1 MLDESTV
8 QELDFPVSLDLS
20 RIQDFLGGVE
30 GLAHLRPR
38 NAREVAL
45 AEASRCARALRVR
58 GDSLLF
64 RRGDPASAWFILLS
78 GCVLVDHSLFLP
90 RNCFG
95 TRLNGSH
102 TRHQDCFVL
111 EDSDLIVI
119 PYFERD
125 QVPPQANS
133 ALQNRSHVQPSAKS
147 NGDGTRPSVP
157 SLNGGQQTAVLT
169 KKSTQPLPERQS
181 SLSESDSAIARTVT
195 TASNSN
201 SSTSLQG
208 GNNGGCESTGIDSD
222 SDVDGAEGGSSD
234 VDDDDD
240 NLDEEGD
247 EDEDFDSG
255 SSSHESLRDSFWDA
269 LLKEPKLRTPADI
282 EVLVENVQKLP
293 AFSNLSEGT
302 RAALCCLMLVAV
314 VRDAGQIV
322 LSDNEIL
329 DTWSVILNG
338 TVEVIDPD
346 GTIRELSSGDS
357 FGVRLPPP
365 GSPPS
370 AATLVQRHR
379 GQMRTVTEDCQ
390 FVCVAQTDYF
400 RVMARAADAE
410 VPETEEGDSGRV
422 VLVYEDIRKE
432 AGQGSDGGTT
442 SPLPS
447 PFPSTQVS
455 RVVIKGTPDK
465 LIEHLKSPEP
475 SDQSYAEDLLLT
487 YRTFLPTP
495 ALLVR
500 RLLSWWD
507 EALPGTPT
515 DQRLIRARIQRY
527 VVLWVHNHP
536 GDFHDRPAM
545 LRFLETFSD
554 LLQRDS
560 GNRRLLHLALSTR
573 ARSRTV
579 PVNLTLV
586 VTPTSTSTTCHIVL
600 PCVLVGG
607 QGEFGVFVNQAE
619 EIDYGPTGGFEIRA
633 VVRDAGQIV
642 LSDNEILDTWS
653 VILNGTVEVIDP
665 DGTIRELSSGDS
677 FGVRLPPPGSPPSA
691 ATLVQRHRGQMRTVT
706 EDCQFVCVA
715 QTDYFRVM
723 ARAADAEVPETEE
736 GDSGRVVLVYEDIR
750 KEAGQGSDG
759 GTTSPLPSPFPS
771 TQVSRVVIKGTPD
784 KLIEHLKSP
793 EPSDQSYAEDLL
805 LTYRT
810 FLPTPALLVRRLL
823 SWWDEA
829 LPGTPTDQRLIRARI
844 QRYVVLW
851 VHNHPGDFHDRPA
864 MLRFLETFSDLL
876 QRDSGNRRLLHLAL
890 STRARSRTVP
900 VNLTLVV
907 TPTIG
912 GQGEFGVFVNQA
924 EEIDYGP
931 TGGFEIRAGLR
942 RGDQLLALQSTGV
955 EGASLAQLASMIASL
970 VLIANRQPPGSTV
983 TKTLAFTIVYNPSQF
998 YELMSKVGELNSRLT
1013 SKNRATV
1020 ISTRGKQVTAFEVAS
1035 IQEALSLINSSSR
1048 GAVGALPTNNVNKWM
1063 DQQQQQQGYIQQVQP
1078 IPGKQHQ
1085 LIRGGA
1091 SLRYPPGTP
1100 QLRPSVATNKPS
1112 LISAEAP
1119 SPSSNPSSSEL
1130 TRSSSQP
1137 DLAGVIGG
1145 SKLDQPRG
1153 SFPTSGWG
1161 ESSGSGGNSGI
1172 SVIRVWRSL
1181 GAEPKDQVSKLVALH
1196 PRTFAR
1202 TAVCLAAQEFNIDHP
1217 EDAASEFCLC
1227 LVTVDE
1233 GPIMKQSRIADSMD
1247 DLANRIALNSRY
1259 YLKPNRVSDVL
1270 ITDEVA
1276 KVIYQESKVSLTQ
1289 LSPEEVAIQLTL
1301 DDFSVFRSI
1310 ESAEFVDKVFGLTS
1324 STQDNPDV
1332 GSNTTATNTSTEN
1345 IGVESYTETRK
1356 GFPTG
1361 CANLD
1366 AFADLVNKEAYWV
1379 PSEICAE
1386 TNLQKRVDM
1395 LKRFIKIAKLCKDL
1409 RNFNTMFCIL
1419 VGLHMSPVERLR
1431 QTWERLPN
1439 KYVKMSRDLA
1449 LVLDPSRNFAH
1460 YRNLLNSSPQ
1470 SSPMMSPSQSGTH
1483 CLPLV
1488 PYLPL
1493 VLKDLTFI
1501 HLGNPSRTPASNT
1514 SSPQLINFAKLR
1526 MFAKEIRSLRRMCDI
1541 DYDLPL
1547 AQRLLQS
1554 SGNSNKFAFL
1564 LPSASSGG
1572 GGGGGSNNLSSN
1584 AIDISSPQIQ
1594 TNAIAASSNSNISIN
1609 SGSSITSDSQG
1620 SHGQTKKPS
1629 DGGVASLLS
1638 GATSLLLSTATGV
1651 GSSPT
1656 RNTVL
1661 TGSGIGVGVGV
1672 KKAKVKSIYA
1682 AWQMRLRVRTYM
1694 ANLRVNED
1702 LERLSQLS
1710 QRAENGGGGNVSVS
1724 SAKEST
1730 PTPAP
1735 VSTASPPPPTSPP
1748 PLPEKSCK
1756 SQLPPT
1762 PPQLSISSSVM
1773 SNTTNTSTISSHR
1786 SIFGNQSIEDAR
1798 KLIALQERTSRRRM
1812 RMCAVPTYSQHQ
1824 QYHQSHPQNQCY
1836 HQASSSYYQHYF
1848 SSGTPG
1854 YDPRMAQ
1861 RMGRY
1866 LPPTTANA
1874 YQLLQLHQ
1882 QQHQQYR
1889 QQQTSA
1895 MAAAQWVARQQQ
1907 LANQQ
1912 RSKFQSPPHLPTQN
1926 QQSMPQQKQSP
1937 LYDYA
1942 SVLKQQQM
1950 RNAVSA
1956 NFSRRLS
1963 EPPPRG
1969 NVGLPQGI
1977 TSPSLVHRRPSP
1989 QGLQP
1994 GGPMQ
1999 RPPLP
2004 SYHEVVAMKQQQ
2016 AHLVQNAQLQ
2026 PARNKDG
2033 RPTL

>member
-1 MLDESTV
+1 
-8 QELDFPVSLDLS
+8 
-20 RIQDFLGGVE
+20 
-30 GLAHLRPR
+30 
-38 NAREVAL
+38 
-45 AEASRCARALRVR
+45 
-58 GDSLLF
+58 
-64 RRGDPASAWFILLS
+64 
-78 GCVLVDHSLFLP
+78 
-90 RNCFG
+90 
-95 TRLNGSH
+95 
-102 TRHQDCFVL
+102 
-111 EDSDLIVI
+111 I

-133 ALQNRSHVQPSAKS
+133 VPQNRSQLQPSAKT
-147 NGDGTRPSVP
+147 NGDGSRPNIP
-157 SLNGGQQTAVLT
+157 SLNGGQQIAMSM

-181 SLSESDSAIARTVT
+181 SLSESDSAIVRTAT
-195 TASNSN
+195 TASTSN

-208 GNNGGCESTGIDSD
+208 GNNGGCESTCIDSD

-302 RAALCCLMLVAV
+302 RAALCRLMLVAV
-314 VRDAGQIV
+314 VREAGQVV

-370 AATLVQRHR
+370 AATLVQKHR

-432 AGQGSDGGTT
+432 AGQSSDGGTT

-447 PFPSTQVS
+447 SLPSTQIS

-554 LLQRDS
+554 LLQRDN

-573 ARSRTV
+573 ARPRTV

-619 EIDYGPTGGFEIRA
+619 EIDYGPTGG
-633 VVRDAGQIV
+633 
-642 LSDNEILDTWS
+642 
-653 VILNGTVEVIDP
+653 
-665 DGTIRELSSGDS
+665 
-677 FGVRLPPPGSPPSA
+677 
-691 ATLVQRHRGQMRTVT
+691 
-706 EDCQFVCVA
+706 
-715 QTDYFRVM
+715 Y
-723 ARAADAEVPETEE
+723 
-736 GDSGRVVLVYEDIR
+736 
-750 KEAGQGSDG
+750 
-759 GTTSPLPSPFPS
+759 
-771 TQVSRVVIKGTPD
+771 
-784 KLIEHLKSP
+784 
-793 EPSDQSYAEDLL
+793 
-805 LTYRT
+805 
-810 FLPTPALLVRRLL
+810 
-823 SWWDEA
+823 
-829 LPGTPTDQRLIRARI
+829 
-844 QRYVVLW
+844 
-851 VHNHPGDFHDRPA
+851 
-864 MLRFLETFSDLL
+864 
-876 QRDSGNRRLLHLAL
+876 
-890 STRARSRTVP
+890 
-900 VNLTLVV
+900 
-907 TPTIG
+907 
-912 GQGEFGVFVNQA
+912 
-924 EEIDYGP
+924 
-931 TGGFEIRAGLR
+931 EIRAGLR
-942 RGDQLLALQSTGV
+942 RGDQLLVLQNRGV
-955 EGASLAQLASMIASL
+955 EGASLAQLASTIASL
-970 VLIANRQPPGSTV
+970 VLMSNRQPPGSTV
-983 TKTLAFTIVYNPSQF
+983 TKTLAFTILYNPSQF

-1020 ISTRGKQVTAFEVAS
+1020 ISTRGKQVHAFEVAS

-1048 GAVGALPTNNVNKWM
+1048 GAIGALPTNNVNKWM
-1063 DQQQQQQGYIQQVQP
+1063 DQQQQQGHIQQLQP
-1078 IPGKQHQ
+1078 IPGKQ

-1091 SLRYPPGTP
+1091 SLRYSPGTP
-1100 QLRPSVATNKPS
+1100 QLRPSIATNKPS
-1112 LISAEAP
+1112 MISAEAP

-1137 DLAGVIGG
+1137 DLTGVIGG
-1145 SKLDQPRG
+1145 SKSDQSRG
-1153 SFPTSGWG
+1153 SFSTSGWSD
-1161 ESSGSGGNSGI
+1161 SSGSGGGNSGI

-1181 GAEPKDQVSKLVALH
+1181 GGEPKDQVSKLVALY
-1196 PRTFAR
+1196 PRTIAR
-1202 TAVCLAAQEFNIDHP
+1202 TAVRLAAQEFNIDHP

-1259 YLKPNRVSDVL
+1259 YLKQNRVHDVL

-1276 KVIYQESKVSLTQ
+1276 KVIYNESKVSLTQ

-1332 GSNTTATNTSTEN
+1332 GSNATATNSSTEN
-1345 IGVESYTETRK
+1345 IAGEPSIETRK

-1470 SSPMMSPSQSGTH
+1470 SSPMTSPSQSGAH

-1564 LPSASSGG
+1564 LPGAGSGV
-1572 GGGGGSNNLSSN
+1572 GGGSNSFSSN
-1584 AIDISSPQIQ
+1584 SIDISSPQIQ
-1594 TNAIAASSNSNISIN
+1594 TNAIAASSNSNISLN

-1620 SHGQTKKPS
+1620 SHGQAKKPS

-1661 TGSGIGVGVGV
+1661 PGSGVGIGV

-1702 LERLSQLS
+1702 LECLSQLS
-1710 QRAENGGGGNVSVS
+1710 HRAENGGGGNVSVS
-1724 SAKEST
+1724 STKEST

-1735 VSTASPPPPTSPP
+1735 VSTTSPPLPTSQPTPP
-1748 PLPEKSCK
+1748 PLPEKSNK

-1762 PPQLSISSSVM
+1762 PPQLSINSSVM

-1786 SIFGNQSIEDAR
+1786 SIFGNQSIEDVR
-1798 KLIALQERTSRRRM
+1798 KAIAHQERTSRRRM

-1824 QYHQSHPQNQCY
+1824 QYHPSHPQNQYY
-1836 HQASSSYYQHYF
+1836 HQASSSYYQHYL
-1848 SSGTPG
+1848 SNGTPG

-1861 RMGRY
+1861 RLGRY
-1866 LPPTTANA
+1866 LPPATANA
-1874 YQLLQLHQ
+1874 YQLFQLHQ

-1912 RSKFQSPPHLPTQN
+1912 RSKFQSPPHLPSQN

-1937 LYDYA
+1937 AYDYA
-1942 SVLKQQQM
+1942 LIMKQQQQQM
-1950 RNAVSA
+1950 RNAASA
-1956 NFSRRLS
+1956 NFARRSS

-1969 NVGLPQGI
+1969 NVSLPQVI

-1989 QGLQP
+1989 QGPQP
-1994 GGPMQ
+1994 GGHMQ

-2004 SYHEVVAMKQQQ
+2004 SYNEVVAMKQQQ
-2016 AHLVQNAQLQ
+2016 AHLLQNPQLQ
-2026 PARNKDG
+2026 PVRNKDG
-2033 RPTL
+2033 RPML